1 MRHLAIPLIARRA
14 SGLYIRV
21 VESDGVLERARWVG
35 PFADAEAIVDWLEL
49 CALEDSTTE
58 LLSPLDIGLPMELAF
73 VRPSWEQARTARLAL
88 AARLVAEERKG
99 TDDALE

>member
-49 CALEDSTTE
+49 CASKTAPRNCC
-58 LLSPLDIGLPMELAF
+58 PLWTSDY
-73 VRPSWEQARTARLAL
+73 RWN
-88 AARLVAEERKG
+88 
-99 TDDALE
+99 

>member
-1 MRHLAIPLIARRA
+1 MRHLAIPLIARRT

-49 CALEDSTTE
+49 CAHEDSSTE
-58 LLSPLDIGLPMELAF
+58 LLTPIDIGLPMELAF
-73 VRPSWEQARTARLAL
+73 VRPSLEQARTARLAL
-88 AARLVAEERKG
+88 AARLVSPKRGEA
-99 TDDALE
+99 DDE

>member
-21 VESDGVLERARWVG
+21 VESDGALERARWVG

-49 CALEDSTTE
+49 CAHEDSTTE

-73 VRPSWEQARTARLAL
+73 VRPSTEQARAARLAL
-88 AARLVAEERKG
+88 AARLVARGKEGVADE
-99 TDDALE
+99 

>member
-1 MRHLAIPLIARRA
+1 MRYLAIPVIARRA
-14 SGLYIRV
+14 SGLYVRV

-49 CALEDSTTE
+49 CAHEDSATE

-73 VRPSWEQARTARLAL
+73 VRPSSVQARAARLAL

-99 TDDALE
+99 PDNE